1 MVTPTAVGSPRYL
14 DVGSRAIVPRCE
26 LVTWSTK
33 RVKPELCRPEKSVR
47 LLLNYHYP
55 QVGCRSL
62 RQLVIEATPI
72 VERAI
77 ARMDAM
83 RRRYDEAAALLPRA
97 RLSSLTR

>member
-1 MVTPTAVGSPRYL
+1 
-14 DVGSRAIVPRCE
+14 
-26 LVTWSTK
+26 
-33 RVKPELCRPEKSVR
+33 
-47 LLLNYHYP
+47 
-55 QVGCRSL
+55 L

-83 RRRYDEAAALLPRA
+83 RRRYDEAAGQLPRA